1 MAATQVAG
9 WDFMIYRRENS
20 ESGTPPPQPLHVAKS
35 FHRVVE
41 LGRLVAACLRSVV
54 GRVSSHRDSRSS
66 FASGCWGQRISKEG
80 LRDASPLDS
89 EPQHYCL
96 VEGIADGSG
105 R

>member
-9 WDFMIYRRENS
+9 WDFMIHGRENS
-20 ESGTPPPQPLHVAKS
+20 ESGNPPQPLHVAKS

-41 LGRLVAACLRSVV
+41 LGRLVATCLRSVV
-54 GRVSSHRDSRSS
+54 GRVSSHRDSRRS

-80 LRDASPLDS
+80 LRDAGSLDS

-96 VEGIADGSG
+96 VEGTAAGSG